1 MWIYIFKALHV
12 LIPSRIVC
20 NAVLNI
26 WKVYYFFKNKSY
38 WMIPVLFELLKLVLG
53 NLILTTQTILDI
65 PTWQMYLSYFWILLH
80 LSLFLCFLGAFP
92 ERGKLWEIAET
103 STDFERGQTH
113 LDWAW
118 KRAQPPPENRGQNRY
133 SYWILLIYC

>member
-1 MWIYIFKALHV
+1 
-12 LIPSRIVC
+12 
-20 NAVLNI
+20 
-26 WKVYYFFKNKSY
+26 
-38 WMIPVLFELLKLVLG
+38 MIPVLFELLKLVLG

-113 LDWAW
+113 LDGAW

>member
-1 MWIYIFKALHV
+1 M
-12 LIPSRIVC
+12 
-20 NAVLNI
+20 
-26 WKVYYFFKNKSY
+26 
-38 WMIPVLFELLKLVLG
+38 
-53 NLILTTQTILDI
+53 TTQTILDI

-133 SYWILLIYC
+133 SYWILLIETVYWLPHDSFKSVTVSCKHFAYDFIRMVSPLSADKAGSEKCFVERCRVIWVF